1 MLSSFSI
8 DISAFRLQVGI
19 HSMKLLDVFYPC
31 AILPSTTRCTL
42 EEVKGYVNVYRLSVI
57 AVIEQ
62 LDSKLPDPGSR
73 LGLIAEAFSMDIST
87 GTDSTTVSHQK
98 VNHVKM
104 PKGPYGVDNSD
115 ELPEDL
121 FHSKD
126 ASSSFLI
133 SQREQAQTKT
143 RYPHTS
149 IAKNDENCS
158 DVEYIDV
165 EAVRRSLVKDQASCL
180 SDVSSFTSTASSFS
194 ETWGQLLE

>member
-1 MLSSFSI
+1 
-8 DISAFRLQVGI
+8 
-19 HSMKLLDVFYPC
+19 MKLLDVFYPC
-31 AILPSTTRCTL
+31 AILPSTARCTL

-73 LGLIAEAFSMDIST
+73 LGLIAEAFSMDVST
-87 GTDSTTVSHQK
+87 GTDSTTTTVSHQK

-104 PKGPYGVDNSD
+104 PKGPILSSKEETTYGVDNSD

-121 FHSKD
+121 FHIKD

-133 SQREQAQTKT
+133 NQREQAQTKT
-143 RYPHTS
+143 RSPHTS
-149 IAKNDENCS
+149 TTKNDENCS

-165 EAVRRSLVKDQASCL
+165 EAVRRKLVKDQASCL
-180 SDVSSFTSTASSFS
+180 RDVSSFTSTASFS